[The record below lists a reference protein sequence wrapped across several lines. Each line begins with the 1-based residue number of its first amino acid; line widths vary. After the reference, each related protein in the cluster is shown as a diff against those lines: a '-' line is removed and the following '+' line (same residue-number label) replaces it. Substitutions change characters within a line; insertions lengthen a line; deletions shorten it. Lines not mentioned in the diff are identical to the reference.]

1 MERVFISLLDEGVKT
16 VNVLIFDK
24 ASASLVL
31 KSPHL
36 VKLANLVAFMREDGS
51 FEVMKDRTGTCH
63 TGEVVAYSKLMII
76 MSNMM
81 FNYLLKRG

>member
-1 MERVFISLLDEGVKT
+1 M
-16 VNVLIFDK
+16 NVLFFDK
-24 ASASLVL
+24 RNAPAILRDGRYPL
-31 KSPHL
+31 MI
-36 VKLANLVAFMREDGS
+36 ADLVAFMREDGS